1 MARTAAVV
9 IGILAAT
16 AAVAALA
23 PGTAAADDDGFYL
36 SEGLGVNRFAD
47 ELDDV
52 AGDDALHVRGAL
64 GYRVGHVGV
73 ELWVQGALPLAAHGQ
88 PEPGI
93 GTRPGARGSTDGLAT
108 YGVDVKFVQPIS
120 SILDAYAR
128 TGLSRMQLG
137 DYDGNGIGAAAG
149 LSIGGD
155 VPALGFLWW
164 PLFFTNAGPKVH
176 TALWLEANTSF
187 HRVHADGFSSID
199 ARMSGWTLGLSV
211 GQGF

>member
-1 MARTAAVV
+1 MARTAAVAA
-9 IGILAAT
+9 IGILAA
-16 AAVAALA
+16 AAVPALA

-36 SEGLGVNRFAD
+36 SEGIGVNRFDD

-52 AGDDALHVRGAL
+52 AGDDAVHLRGAL
-64 GYRVGHVGV
+64 GYRAGHVAV
-73 ELWVQGALPLAAHGQ
+73 ELWVQGALPLVAYGQ
-88 PEPGI
+88 PEPAIGI
-93 GTRPGARGSTDGLAT
+93 RPGARASTDGLAT

-120 SILDAYAR
+120 SVLDAYAR

-137 DYDGNGIGAAAG
+137 DYDGNGVGAAAG
-149 LSIGGD
+149 LSIGGE

-187 HRVHADGFSSID
+187 HRVHADGVASID